1 MEENEALEI
10 YCRRMI
16 TQVNN
21 QLNPETEGERGRRKS
36 QEERGEEGERA
47 APRGRRRQELQ
58 SETCRRMIIQV
69 HRKQNTETTAASE
82 RRERQKEKRGCE
94 DLAGEPRPAAQPQ
107 PQLQPEHVPLQLI
120 SALKMKSFTEEMR
133 RAMDTE
139 LHDPS
144 VCGVCVQQQAA
155 LSLNTFIRRKTT
167 QLDANTLEDRLHTHL
182 YNRDAVC
189 LWGELV
195 RGLPKPS
202 DAPSRIWEQLQ
213 ARGKRTQQ
221 PGVSLATEQE
231 SGCTQTRECQSG
243 LNLTTVQEL
252 S

>member
-1 MEENEALEI
+1 MEDNEALEI

-21 QLNPETEGERGRRKS
+21 KLKPETGGETGWRES
-36 QEERGEEGERA
+36 QEKRT
-47 APRGRRRQELQ
+47 APRGRGRQGLQ
-58 SETCRRMIIQV
+58 SETWRRMIIQI
-69 HRKQNTETTAASE
+69 HRKQNTETTAVSE
-82 RRERQKEKRGCE
+82 RRERQKEKIVMRQRESE
-94 DLAGEPRPAAQPQ
+94 DLAGEP
-107 PQLQPEHVPLQLI
+107 VPLQLI
-120 SALKMKSFTEEMR
+120 SALKMKTFTEEMR

-167 QLDANTLEDRLHTHL
+167 QLDTNTLEDKLHTHL

-189 LWGELV
+189 LLGELL

-213 ARGKRTQQ
+213 ARGRQQ
-221 PGVSLATEQE
+221 LGVTLETEQE
-231 SGCTQTRECQSG
+231 SGCTQTRERQSG
-243 LNLTTVQEL
+243 VTLTTIQ
-252 S
+252 